1 MEMES
6 RKFATKAIRI
16 TPEAFV
22 KAACYRDT
30 LFLFLDKNHA
40 LILPFSAMTQGT
52 AGELESFWSRHSSE
66 PIRHIGKNNKQHANR

>member
-1 MEMES
+1 MGS

-40 LILPFSAMTQGT
+40 LFLPFSAMTQGT
-52 AGELESFWSRHSSE
+52 AGELEDFWARHSGV
-66 PIRHIGKNNKQHANR
+66 PIRHIGKNNKQHVNG